1 MNTREEVS
9 TGKSEVVERR
19 REAVKKHIVLVKR
32 IHKLTKYSVSRA
44 L

>member
-1 MNTREEVS
+1 MNIREEVS

-19 REAVKKHIVLVKR
+19 REVVKKYIVLVKR
-32 IHKLTKYSVSRA
+32 IYKFIKYSVSRV